1 MTSAT
6 LDEDMSEIKSMF
18 VSGTVVS
25 LKLKVGRGSL
35 NVLIVYLQ
43 EGQLPNSEQLAQYQ
57 VYCNNDEERF
67 TIVVALVKLKLLVG
81 KTIFFVSSI
90 DRCYK

>member
-1 MTSAT
+1 MPKKYQAIMTSAT
-6 LDEDMSEIKSMF
+6 LDEDMTEIKQMF
-18 VSGTVVS
+18 ASGTVVS
-25 LKLKVGRGSL
+25 LKLK
-35 NVLIVYLQ
+35 
-43 EGQLPNSEQLAQYQ
+43 EGQLPNPEQLTQYQ

-67 TIVVALVKLKLLVG
+67 TLVLSLLKLKLLVG